1 MLYYPGKAGV
11 GMGLFPA
18 YIENNATVSAE
29 KQQITPREYGIDFE
43 TGQLTGG
50 IVEGKEAVKVWIWL
64 ALQTPR
70 YRYYIYTWDYGS
82 DFEELIGQGYTE
94 EYILAETQR
103 MTEDCLLVNEHI
115 QGIREFSVT
124 MEGSALTISF
134 VADTIYG
141 EIEFKNQA
149 VAAPM

>member
-1 MLYYPGKAGV
+1 
-11 GMGLFPA
+11 MGLFPA
-18 YIENNATVSAE
+18 YIENSNVAVSAE

-94 EYILAETQR
+94 EYIIAETRR
-103 MTEDCLLVNEHI
+103 MTEDCLLVNEHV
-115 QGIREFSVT
+115 QDIREFGVN
-124 MEGSALTISF
+124 MQGSTLAISF

-141 EIEFKNQA
+141 EVEFKNQA
-149 VAAPM
+149 VAAPV